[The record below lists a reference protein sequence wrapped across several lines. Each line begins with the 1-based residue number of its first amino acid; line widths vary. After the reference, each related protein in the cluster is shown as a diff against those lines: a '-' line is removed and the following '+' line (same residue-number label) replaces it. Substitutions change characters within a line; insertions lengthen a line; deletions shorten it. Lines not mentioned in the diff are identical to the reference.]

1 LINSSDPFGLCPK
14 NAGGDGKT
22 ETFTDCVSGPGYY
35 ANEAANG
42 RGGFFNDVKGVFAT
56 LWEGDLGP
64 EGAVGCG
71 GTTAN
76 GETLSCGVVP
86 DFISGPGE
94 SAEVV
99 GKLAGET
106 GNFKYAVKALGINKN
121 AASKELHAIKKAAGL
136 RGADNVWIHT
146 ITGAIRS
153 QLTGEII
160 GNIIP

>member
-1 LINSSDPFGLCPK
+1 LCPQ

-22 ETFTDCVSGPGYY
+22 ETFTDCRSGSSGYY
-35 ANEAANG
+35 ANEAASG
-42 RGGFFNDVKGVFAT
+42 RGGFLNDVEGVAATFA
-56 LWEGDLGP
+56 ESYVGP
-64 EGAVGCG
+64 GECG
-71 GTTAN
+71 TKY
-76 GETLSCGVVP
+76 SCGVVP

-106 GNFKYAVKALGINKN
+106 GNFKYAVKALGIDKN